1 MKKTICFSLPC
12 YNEKDNVVPLAEAIM
27 TICSEQLPEYNYILQ
42 FIDNCSTDGTRGLLQ
57 GLCAKYP
64 QVRAI
69 FNARN
74 FPMTSGEYG
83 ILQTEG
89 DCTIAIP
96 TDFQVPLEVIPELVK
111 KWEDGAKIVCLVKAS
126 SEEKKSMWSIR
137 QLFYRLSD
145 KLSDSKVV
153 RNYNGCGLYD
163 KRFLDI
169 CRKID
174 DPVPSVMS
182 LVSTLGW
189 NIEELPYAE
198 KKRRT
203 GKSKN
208 NFFTLFD
215 IAILRFITSSNM
227 GPRIATLVGLL
238 LSVFS
243 VLVGCVYFV
252 LKLLYWDQFPV
263 GMFPLIFGVF
273 FIGGVQLFFIGLIG
287 EYVIK
292 VNTRVMRRPLVVEDF
307 RLNFDEKNKEED
319 EKDVT
324 L

>member
-1 MKKTICFSLPC
+1 
-12 YNEKDNVVPLAEAIM
+12 
-27 TICSEQLPEYNYILQ
+27 
-42 FIDNCSTDGTRGLLQ
+42 
-57 GLCAKYP
+57 
-64 QVRAI
+64 
-69 FNARN
+69 
-74 FPMTSGEYG
+74 
-83 ILQTEG
+83 
-89 DCTIAIP
+89 
-96 TDFQVPLEVIPELVK
+96 
-111 KWEDGAKIVCLVKAS
+111 
-126 SEEKKSMWSIR
+126 
-137 QLFYRLSD
+137 
-145 KLSDSKVV
+145 
-153 RNYNGCGLYD
+153 
-163 KRFLDI
+163 
-169 CRKID
+169 
-174 DPVPSVMS
+174 
-182 LVSTLGW
+182 
-189 NIEELPYAE
+189 
-198 KKRRT
+198 
-203 GKSKN
+203 
-208 NFFTLFD
+208 
-215 IAILRFITSSNM
+215 M